1 MSATLVAPVASSEAA
16 EIYREPF
23 LAPAAVGT
31 SSTRAVVLTLTSV
44 ILTNQIRVASLG
56 PAPIRSVH
64 TRVNAEVA
72 SSSVVVHVS
81 ISTSAISLRRI
92 LVGPLALAPIISDP
106 IFVTVTAGTRSQQVP
121 AWISTSAPE
130 ELLAVPTEP
139 ARIGPELIR
148 VHVTLGIGSQ
158 VVLVLPSMCP
168 NQGRS
173 LFVPV
178 VIN

>member
-1 MSATLVAPVASSEAA
+1 MSATLVAPVASSETA
-16 EIYREPF
+16 EIYRDLI

-44 ILTNQIRVASLG
+44 ILTHQIRVASLG

-64 TRVNAEVA
+64 IRVNAEVV
-72 SSSVVVHVS
+72 SSLVVVHVS

-92 LVGPLALAPIISDP
+92 LVGPLARAPIISDP
-106 IFVTVTAGTRSQQVP
+106 IFVTVIAGTRSQKVP
-121 AWISTSAPE
+121 AWISTSVPE
-130 ELLAVPTEP
+130 ELLVVPMDR
-139 ARIGPELIR
+139 ARIGPELILVR
-148 VHVTLGIGSQ
+148 VTLGISSQ

-168 NQGRS
+168 NQERS
-173 LFVPV
+173 LFVPA